1 MSKSQSQ
8 NGLDVKLKLQETVS
22 RKDANLTEYLQKLA
36 DYVYPCYTLRI
47 PFANAKRA
55 LRRDKRARI
64 VAYNVYQASAH
75 ANSCTVHGLGC
86 ALFYKPIWQLT
97 VNERGHYADSEDT
110 FLFKIED
117 SPDTRLG
124 A

>member
-1 MSKSQSQ
+1 MSIQLGQ
-8 NGLDVKLKLQETVS
+8 FGVS
-22 RKDANLTEYLQKLA
+22 ERLILCMCLLRPMCPVMMHIPVRYLVRL
-36 DYVYPCYTLRI
+36 LRLFVSI
-47 PFANAKRA
+47 LSVFLWWLPSMRLVCAC
-55 LRRDKRARI
+55 L
-64 VAYNVYQASAH
+64 
-75 ANSCTVHGLGC
+75 LGC

-110 FLFKIED
+110 FLLKIED